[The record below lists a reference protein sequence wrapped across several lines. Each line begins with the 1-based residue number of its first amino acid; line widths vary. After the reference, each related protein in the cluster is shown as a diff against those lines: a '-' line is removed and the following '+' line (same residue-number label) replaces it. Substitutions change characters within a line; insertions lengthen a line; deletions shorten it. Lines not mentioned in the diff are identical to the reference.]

1 MNEKLTAEQR
11 VNDILV
17 WVLRARR
24 NPALADDR
32 DFRESFLQNF
42 GKTAHTAED
51 ECICNLDPDDTCPV
65 KIFNEDC
72 PIHGYEYEE
81 VDLMS
86 KIEDAMK
93 IPDYFNTT
101 EDEPKKHWQKC
112 RCEDGFPPY
121 PDCWCQAHTA
131 EDEPSRYQTALEVQ
145 AEYLKELN
153 KYSKE
158 KSWEEG
164 QSQSGLFMWLS
175 EKITGG

>member
-1 MNEKLTAEQR
+1 MNEKLTTKQR
-11 VNDILV
+11 IL
-17 WVLRARR
+17 
-24 NPALADDR
+24 
-32 DFRESFLQNF
+32 DFIS
-42 GKTAHTAED
+42 A
-51 ECICNLDPDDTCPV
+51 V
-65 KIFNEDC
+65 
-72 PIHGYEYEE
+72 YEE
-81 VDLMS
+81 VNKFRETKDEKEKTLAIMKVDLVGYLQH
-86 KIEDAMK
+86 IW
-93 IPDYFNTT
+93 PDYTDFKRDVEALTAHPA

-164 QSQSGLFMWLS
+164 QSQSGLFMWLGMKLQQ
-175 EKITGG
+175 EDE

>member
-81 VDLMS
+81 VDGWV
-86 KIEDAMK
+86 I
-93 IPDYFNTT
+93 
-101 EDEPKKHWQKC
+101 C
-112 RCEDGFPPY
+112 
-121 PDCWCQAHTA
+121 PDCGREIHLPFP
-131 EDEPSRYQTALEVQ
+131 DENQIALGKLVEGVH
-145 AEYLKELN
+145 EHGLTWTKELLVI
-153 KYSKE
+153 KD
-158 KSWEEG
+158 
-164 QSQSGLFMWLS
+164 WLQQ
-175 EKITGG
+175 EDK